1 MNRLSSNLTLFL
13 KFFIPVFWIVF
24 FGAFTTA
31 SMMYQFEYFGNIP
44 AKAFRMGVL
53 LFYLSGVVMFVFTLM
68 RLVRVEA
75 DEQFLYVTNYFKT
88 ARYPYHNIEE
98 VQESDFLGFMLINV
112 VFKEAG
118 IFGKRINF
126 VASKQ
131 LYRAFWEQHPDQ
143 KAAISTSEPD

>member
-1 MNRLSSNLTLFL
+1 M

-44 AKAFRMGVL
+44 ASTFRVIVV
-53 LFYLSGVVMFVFTLM
+53 LFYLSGVAMFVFTLM

-88 ARYPYHNIEE
+88 ARYPYHNIEAL
-98 VQESDFLGFMLINV
+98 QESDFLGFMLINV
-112 VFKEAG
+112 IFKESG
-118 IFGKRINF
+118 TFGKRVNF

-131 LYRAFWEQHPDQ
+131 LYRSFWEQHSDQ
-143 KAAISTSEPD
+143 KAAITSTPEK